1 MFNFVF
7 DRQELGRPYPN
18 LAPPQDAS
26 NGYHGMGDQHPWI
39 APCRIMLYA
48 QDHNYRVNVS
58 YITDPIPERA
68 LYPVGLAFF
77 DFGID
82 YFAMMSDRVRE
93 LLRSRQMRVLFYYHE
108 GDNPAHEKARLD
120 DLCRGHE
127 LPTDCYIFV
136 SGNTIA
142 DAIPGFV
149 YFPDH
154 ELFYWRNGVEWNRR
168 IMPGCEAHSRP
179 RSCEFT
185 LLSRIHKWWR
195 ATIVTHLRAQGILDR
210 SRWSYG
216 LTSID
221 DRYQD
226 NPIELCQFN
235 GLATQ
240 MQEFLAGAPYV
251 CDQQTAEQ
259 HNQHWQLVREHY
271 EDSYCHL
278 VMETLYDADGSK
290 GTFLTEKTFKP
301 MRHAQPFV
309 LFGPPGSLA
318 LLRRLGYHTYDHGID
333 NDYDRIIN
341 NTDRFR
347 ATVEAVRRLRS
358 QDMHAW
364 YHSLLDDIRY
374 NQEYFCATKW
384 HRLDQLATHLD
395 TI

>member
-7 DRQELGRPYPN
+7 DRELLGRPYPN
-18 LAPPQDAS
+18 LATLTDVT
-26 NGYHGMGDQHPWI
+26 NGYHDLGNTFPWI

-77 DFGID
+77 DFKID

-93 LLRSRQMRVLFYYHE
+93 LLRTRHMRVMFYYHE
-108 GDNPAHEKARLD
+108 GDNPVHERTRLH
-120 DLCRGHE
+120 DLCVGHE

-142 DAIPGFV
+142 DAIPGFI

-154 ELFYWRNGVEWNRR
+154 ELFYWRMSVEKDRQ
-168 IMPGCEAHSRP
+168 IMPGCIAHSGLRG
-179 RSCEFT
+179 SEFT
-185 LLSRIHKWWR
+185 LLSRVHKWWR
-195 ATIVTHLRAQGILDR
+195 ASIVTHLRSQGILDR

-216 LTSID
+216 MTMID
-221 DRYQD
+221 DQYQD
-226 NPIELCQFN
+226 NPIELCQFED
-235 GLATQ
+235 LEQQIA
-240 MQEFLAGAPYV
+240 EFLVNAPYT
-251 CDQQTAEQ
+251 CDNQTTEQ

-271 EDSYCHL
+271 EESYCHL
-278 VMETLYDADGSK
+278 VLETLYDADGSQ

-301 MRHAQPFV
+301 IRHAQPFV
-309 LFGPPGSLA
+309 LFAPPGSLA
-318 LLRRLGYHTYDHGID
+318 LLRRLGYHTFDHAID
-333 NDYDRIIN
+333 NDYDRIMN

-347 ATVEAVRRLRS
+347 ATVRAIDRLRS

-364 YHSLLDDIRY
+364 YQSLLDDIRY
-374 NQEYFCATKW
+374 NQEYFRATKW
-384 HRLDQLATHLD
+384 HRLDDLATHLD
-395 TI
+395 II

>member
-1 MFNFVF
+1 M
-7 DRQELGRPYPN
+7 
-18 LAPPQDAS
+18 
-26 NGYHGMGDQHPWI
+26 M
-39 APCRIMLYA
+39 YA

-77 DFGID
+77 DFQVD

-93 LLRSRQMRVLFYYHE
+93 LLRSGQMRVFFYYHE
-108 GDNPAHEKARLD
+108 GDNPVHQRTRLN
-120 DLCRGHE
+120 DLCVGHE
-127 LPTDCYIFV
+127 LPTDCYMFV

-154 ELFYWRNGVEWNRR
+154 ELFYWRNSVERNRR
-168 IMPGCEAHSRP
+168 FISGCQAHTKP
-179 RSCEFT
+179 RNHEFT
-185 LLSRIHKWWR
+185 LLSRVHKWWR
-195 ATIVTHLRAQGILDR
+195 ATVVAHLRAQGILDR

-216 LTSID
+216 LVSID
-221 DRYQD
+221 DQYTD
-226 NPIELCQFN
+226 NPIELCQFD
-235 GLATQ
+235 GLEQHIA
-240 MQEFLAGAPYV
+240 EFLVGAPYT
-251 CDQQTAEQ
+251 CDDQTPEQ
-259 HNQHWQLVREHY
+259 HNQHWQLVTDHY

-278 VMETLYDADGSK
+278 VMETLYDADGSG

-309 LFGPPGSLA
+309 LFAPPGSLA
-318 LLRRLGYHTYDHGID
+318 LLRRLGYHTYDHHID
-333 NDYDRIIN
+333 NHYDRIIN

-347 ATVEAVRRLRS
+347 ATVEAVKNLKN

-364 YHSLLDDIRY
+364 YLRLLDDVRY
-374 NQEYFCATKW
+374 NQEYFCATKY
-384 HRLDQLATHLD
+384 HRLDDLATHLD

>member
-18 LAPPQDAS
+18 LAAPMDAS
-26 NGYHGMGDQHPWI
+26 NGYHGMGDTYPWI
-39 APCRIMLYA
+39 APCRIMLYS

-58 YITDPIPERA
+58 YITDPMPERA

-77 DFGID
+77 DFNID
-82 YFAMMSDRVRE
+82 YFAMMSNHVRN

-108 GDNPAHEKARLD
+108 GDNPEHEKTRLD
-120 DLCRGHE
+120 NLCYGHE
-127 LPTDCYIFV
+127 LPTDCYVFV

-142 DAIPGFV
+142 DATPGFV

-168 IMPGCEAHSRP
+168 IMPGCQAHSRP

-195 ATIVTHLRAQGILDR
+195 ATIVTHLQAQGVLDR

-216 LTSID
+216 LTSIND
-221 DRYQD
+221 EYTD
-226 NPIELCQFN
+226 NPIELCRFD
-235 GLATQ
+235 GLEQQ
-240 MQEFLAGAPYV
+240 MQKFLTGAPYT

-259 HNQHWQLVREHY
+259 HNQHWQLVKDHY

-309 LFGPPGSLA
+309 LFAPPGSLA
-318 LLRRLGYHTYDHGID
+318 LLRKLGYHTYDHAID

-347 ATVEAVRRLRS
+347 ATVETVKRLKS
-358 QDMHAW
+358 LDMHTW
-364 YHSLLDDIRY
+364 YNSVLDDIRY